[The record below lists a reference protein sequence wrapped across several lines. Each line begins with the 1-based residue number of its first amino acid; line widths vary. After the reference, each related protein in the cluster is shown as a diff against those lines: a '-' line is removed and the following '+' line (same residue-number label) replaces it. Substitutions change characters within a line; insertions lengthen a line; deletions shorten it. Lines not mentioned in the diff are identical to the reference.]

1 MKFLGRVTL
10 AAMAAISLV
19 VAGGVSARAADP
31 APVPCTPITTE
42 LKAKKLGKLYAYAV
56 NLTNQKV
63 LVNVR
68 SNSQTPSA
76 SVMKTITAAAA
87 LKFVVK
93 PREVAQLVPYTAKT
107 SVLTLAN
114 EPGTLILRGGGD
126 HTLTRVAESS
136 YTTYY
141 LPGQHPVKLRNLA
154 TQALA
159 AIPADVQI
167 TKIIVDDSFFKG
179 PTWNPNWYPY
189 SRTVGDASPITG
201 LMVDAARKN
210 PDLTDT
216 KYSGYRVSDP
226 TIQAGQ
232 FFKKWLGDRAVN
244 AVIVKG
250 ATPVSA
256 TEITSGESQPITNW
270 IVHALKI
277 SDNTETEV
285 IARHTELVMGLKNKY
300 TSVQTMGKRLFTSL
314 GVDSK
319 KLIMKDA
326 SGLAPTNRVTAKLL
340 VALMSAAADPQSDIA
355 ALPSMMA
362 TSGSG
367 TLNGRFL
374 NYNKTTKS
382 YYRVIPAGAI
392 RAKTGYIGSVYA
404 LAGIVTTPEGNQI
417 AFAIFAR
424 SAPSEG
430 FTVGSGT
437 KQAIDDVVEKLYLCG
452 ATL

>member
-10 AAMAAISLV
+10 ATAAVFSLI
-19 VAGGVSARAADP
+19 VAGGVSAQAADP
-31 APVPCTPITTE
+31 APCTPITTE

-56 NLTNQKV
+56 NLANQKV

-93 PREVAQLVPYTAKT
+93 PREVAQLPPYTAKT
-107 SVLTLAN
+107 SVLSLPS
-114 EPGTLILRGGGD
+114 EPGTLILKGGGD
-126 HTLTRVAESS
+126 HTLTRVAANS

-141 LPGQHPVKLRNLA
+141 LPGQHPVKLRE
-154 TQALA
+154 LA
-159 AIPADVQI
+159 ARTLAALPGDTPI
-167 TKIIVDDSFFKG
+167 TKIILDDTFFKG
-179 PTWNPNWYPY
+179 PTWNPNWYAY
-189 SRTVGDASPITG
+189 SRTNGDTSPITG

-216 KYSGYRVSDP
+216 KYSGYRVADP
-226 TIQAGQ
+226 TIQAGE
-232 FFKKWLGDRAVN
+232 FFKQWLGARAAN
-244 AVIVKG
+244 AVLVKG
-250 ATPVSA
+250 VTPGSA
-256 TEITSGESQPITNW
+256 TEITVGNSQPISTW
-270 IVHALKI
+270 MVHALKI

-285 IARHTELVMGLKNKY
+285 IARHTELAMGLKNKY
-300 TSVQTMGKRLFTSL
+300 TSVQTMGKRLFTAL
-314 GVDSK
+314 GVDSS

-340 VALMSAAADPQSDIA
+340 VALMTAAADPLSDIS

-382 YYRVIPAGAI
+382 YYLVIPVGAI
-392 RAKTGYIGSVYA
+392 RAKTGYIGTVYA
-404 LAGIVTTPEGNQI
+404 LAGIVTTPEGNKI

-430 FTVGSGT
+430 FQVGTGT

>member
-1 MKFLGRVTL
+1 MKLLGRVTL
-10 AAMAAISLV
+10 AALATIALV
-19 VAGGVSARAADP
+19 IAGGVTANAANP
-31 APVPCTPITTE
+31 APCAPITTE
-42 LKAKKLGKLYAYAV
+42 LKSKKLGKLYAYAV

-76 SVMKTITAAAA
+76 SVMKAITAAAA

-93 PREVAQLVPYTAKT
+93 PREVAQLAPYTAKT
-107 SVLTLAN
+107 SVLTLPN
-114 EPGTLILRGGGD
+114 EPGTVILRGGGD
-126 HTLTRVAESS
+126 HTLTRVAAGA

-141 LPGQHPVKLRNLA
+141 LPGQHPVKLRELAATTLA
-154 TQALA
+154 TL
-159 AIPADVQI
+159 PLETPI

-179 PTWNPNWYPY
+179 PAWNPNWYDY

-201 LMVDAARKN
+201 LMLDAGRKN

-226 TIQAGQ
+226 TLQAGQ
-232 FFKKWLGDRAVN
+232 FFKKWLGERALN

-250 ATPVSA
+250 VTPVSA
-256 TEITSGESQPITNW
+256 TEITSGNSQPITNW
-270 IVHALKI
+270 MVHALKI
-277 SDNTETEV
+277 SDNTETEI

-300 TSVQTMGKRLFTSL
+300 TSIQTMGNRLFASL

-340 VALMSAAADPQSDIA
+340 VALMASAADPQSDIA
-355 ALPSMMA
+355 ALPGMMA

-392 RAKTGYIGSVYA
+392 RAKTGYIGTVYA
-404 LAGIVTTPEGNQI
+404 LSGIVTTPEGNKI

-430 FTVGSGT
+430 YRVGTGT